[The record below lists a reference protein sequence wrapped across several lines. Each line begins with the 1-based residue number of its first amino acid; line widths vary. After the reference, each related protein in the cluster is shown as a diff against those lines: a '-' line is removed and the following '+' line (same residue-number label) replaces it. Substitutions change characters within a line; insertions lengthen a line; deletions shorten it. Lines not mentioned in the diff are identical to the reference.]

1 MNLFFARY
9 YCQLVW
15 MILSRFNKSKVRS
28 LHEICLR
35 LMYNGKTPSYK
46 EVMEKDGSVSIHYK
60 QIQVFAVKMFKIK
73 NGTYPVIVSDI
84 FLPQRG
90 NHNNLRLSLKTFV
103 YLLYGQYIMAVKAY
117 RIKTK
122 IFSKRFYRIY
132 QIIATFTLSGGCV
145 KLM

>member
-15 MILSRFNKSKVRS
+15 MILSCFNKSKVRS

-73 NGTYPVIVSDI
+73 NGPYPVIVSDI
-84 FLPQRG
+84 FLP
-90 NHNNLRLSLKTFV
+90 
-103 YLLYGQYIMAVKAY
+103 
-117 RIKTK
+117 
-122 IFSKRFYRIY
+122 
-132 QIIATFTLSGGCV
+132 
-145 KLM
+145 